1 MTLPIIPQPQRA
13 TGYIQPPG
21 KPTNLRKQH
30 TMRKLLVYLKDYK
43 KETILGPLFKLLEA
57 SFELL
62 VPLVIAA
69 MIDTGIAGSDKSMVI
84 KMSLLL
90 LALCTV
96 GFASAITAQ
105 YFAAK
110 AATGF
115 ARKVKRAL
123 FDNIQKLSFSDMDQV
138 GTSAMITRMTSDM
151 NQAQQGVN
159 MTIRLLLRSP
169 FVVFGAMVMA
179 FTIDARAGLIFL
191 VTIILLFLVVGI
203 IMGWSVP
210 QYGRIQ
216 SGLDTILRLTR
227 ENHTGVRVIRAFG
240 LEEEEKK
247 RFHKHNNELMN
258 LQRFVGGV
266 SALMNPIT
274 YGILNLAIVFLI
286 YKGAIYVD
294 HGELSQGQIVAL
306 YNYMTQILVELI
318 KFANLI
324 LTVTK
329 AIASGNRVQELLE
342 LKSSMEDGTVTNF
355 DETDDHI
362 VFSDVSMRYQGDSA
376 DSLENISFSVK
387 RGEKIGVIGGTGS
400 GKSTLINLIPR
411 FYDVNEGTVLYDGK
425 NVKEYRLDSLRER
438 IGIVPQKAVLFHG
451 TIRDNLKWG
460 KKDATDAEIYEALEI
475 AQAKEIVEGKENGLD
490 FMVAQGGQ
498 NFSGGQKQRLT
509 IARALVRK
517 PEVLILD
524 DSASAL
530 DFLTD
535 KKLREAIAG
544 MKNPPT
550 TFIVSQR
557 TSSVLGCDKIIVL
570 DNGQIAG
577 IGTHS
582 ELMDSCD
589 LYREIY
595 DSQFKKEGAV

>member
-1 MTLPIIPQPQRA
+1 
-13 TGYIQPPG
+13 
-21 KPTNLRKQH
+21 
-30 TMRKLLVYLKDYK
+30 MRKLLVYLKDYK

-69 MIDTGIAGSDKSMVI
+69 MIDKGIAGSDKSMVI
-84 KMSLLL
+84 KMALLL
-90 LALCTV
+90 LLLCTV

-123 FDNIQKLSFSDMDQV
+123 FENLQNLSFSDMDQV

-179 FTIDARAGLIFL
+179 FTIDTRAGMIFL

-240 LEEEEKK
+240 LEEEEKE
-247 RFHKHNNELMN
+247 RFHKRNNELMT

-266 SALMNPIT
+266 TALMNPIT
-274 YGILNLAIVFLI
+274 YGILNLSIVFLI
-286 YKGAIYVD
+286 YKGAIYVNS
-294 HGELSQGQIVAL
+294 GELTQGQIVAL

-329 AIASGNRVQELLE
+329 AIASGNRVEELLE
-342 LKSSMEDGTVTNF
+342 LKSSMQDGTDTSF
-355 DETDDHI
+355 EDTEDHI
-362 VFSDVSMRYQGDSA
+362 VFSNVSMKYQGNSEE
-376 DSLENISFSVK
+376 SLENISFSVK

-400 GKSTLINLIPR
+400 GKSTLINMIPR
-411 FYDVNEGTVLYDGK
+411 FYDTSEGTVFYDGK
-425 NVKEYRLDSLRER
+425 NIKDYRLESLRER

-460 KKDATDAEIYEALEI
+460 KSDATDEEINEALEI
-475 AQAKEIVEGKENGLD
+475 AQAKEVVAGKENGLD

-535 KKLREAIAG
+535 KNLREAIAG

-570 DNGQIAG
+570 DNGKIAG
-577 IGTHS
+577 LGTHS
-582 ELMDSCD
+582 ELLENCD

>member
-1 MTLPIIPQPQRA
+1 
-13 TGYIQPPG
+13 
-21 KPTNLRKQH
+21 
-30 TMRKLLVYLKDYK
+30 MRKLLVYLKDYR
-43 KETILGPLFKLLEA
+43 KETVLGPLFKLLEA
-57 SFELL
+57 SFELM

-69 MIDTGIAGSDKSMVI
+69 MIDKGIAGDDRAMVV

-90 LALCTV
+90 VALCFV
-96 GFASAITAQ
+96 GFASAVTAQ

-179 FTIDARAGLIFL
+179 FTIDSRIAMIFL
-191 VTIILLFLVVGI
+191 VTIVLLFIVVGL
-203 IMGWSVP
+203 IMGWSIP
-210 QYGRIQ
+210 RYGMIQ
-216 SGLDTILRLTR
+216 GKLDTLLRLTR
-227 ENHTGVRVIRAFG
+227 ESHTGVRVIRAFG

-247 RFHKHNNELMN
+247 RFHAHNNELMT

-274 YGILNLAIVFLI
+274 YGILNLSVAYLI
-286 YKGAIYVD
+286 YKGAIYVNA
-294 HGELSQGQIVAL
+294 GELTQGQVVAL
-306 YNYMTQILVELI
+306 YNYMSQILVELI

-329 AIASGNRVQELLE
+329 AIASGNRVEELLE
-342 LKSSMEDGTVTNF
+342 LKSSMKDGEATEF
-355 DETDDHI
+355 AKTDDHI
-362 VFSDVSMRYQGDSA
+362 VFSDVSMRYQGDSE
-376 DSLENISFSVK
+376 DSLEKISFSVK

-400 GKSTLINLIPR
+400 GKSSLINLIPR
-411 FYDVNEGTVLYDGK
+411 FYDVREGAVFIDGK
-425 NVKEYRLDSLRER
+425 NVKEYRLDALRER

-460 KKDATDAEIYEALEI
+460 KKDATDEEIYEALSI
-475 AQAKEIVEGKENGLD
+475 AQAKEVVDGKENGLD
-490 FMVAQGGQ
+490 FVVAQGGK

-509 IARALVRK
+509 IARALVRE
-517 PEVLILD
+517 PEILILD

-530 DFLTD
+530 DYLTD
-535 KKLREAIAG
+535 KKLREAISG

-557 TSSVLGCDKIIVL
+557 TSAVLSCDKIIVL
-570 DNGQIAG
+570 DNGQVAG
-577 IGTHS
+577 IGTHD
-582 ELMDSCD
+582 ELMAGCE

>member
-1 MTLPIIPQPQRA
+1 
-13 TGYIQPPG
+13 
-21 KPTNLRKQH
+21 
-30 TMRKLLVYLKDYK
+30 MRKLLVYLKEYR
-43 KETILGPLFKLLEA
+43 KEATLGPLFKLLEA

-69 MIDTGIAGSDKSMVI
+69 MIDKGIANRDSSQII
-84 KMSLLL
+84 KMCLLL
-90 LALCTV
+90 FLLTVV
-96 GFASAITAQ
+96 GFACAVIAQ

-110 AATGF
+110 AAAGF

-123 FDNIQKLSFSDMDQV
+123 FDNIQKLSFSDMDRV

-151 NQAQQGVN
+151 NQVQQGVN

-179 FTIDARAGLIFL
+179 FTIDVRQALIFL
-191 VTIILLFLVVGI
+191 VTIILLFAVVGA
-203 IMGWSVP
+203 IMVWSIP
-210 QYGRIQ
+210 RYGKIQ
-216 SGLDTILRLTR
+216 GGLDTLLRLTR

-240 LEEEEKK
+240 LEEQEKSN
-247 RFHKHNNELMN
+247 FHKHNDELMN
-258 LQRFVGGV
+258 LQKFVGGV
-266 SALMNPIT
+266 SALMNPVT
-274 YGILNLAIVFLI
+274 FAILNLSVAFLI
-286 YKGAIYVD
+286 YRGAIYVNS
-294 HGELSQGQIVAL
+294 GELTQGQMVAL
-306 YNYMTQILVELI
+306 YNYMSQILVELI
-318 KFANLI
+318 KFANLV
-324 LTVTK
+324 LTITK

-342 LKSSMEDGTVTNF
+342 LKSSMKDGNILEFSKTP
-355 DETDDHI
+355 DHI
-362 VFSDVSMRYQGDSA
+362 VFSNVSMKYEGNSEE
-376 DSLENISFSVK
+376 SLEGIDFTVK

-400 GKSTLINLIPR
+400 GKSSLINLIPR
-411 FYDVNEGTVLYDGK
+411 FYDVNGGSVTIDGHD
-425 NVKEYRLDSLRER
+425 VKDYNLEALRER

-451 TIRDNLKWG
+451 SIRDNIKWG
-460 KKDATDAEIYEALEI
+460 KEDATDEEIFEALEI
-475 AQAKEIVEGKENGLD
+475 AQAKEVVEGKENGLD
-490 FMVAQGGQ
+490 YMVAQGGK

-517 PEVLILD
+517 PEILILD

-530 DFLTD
+530 DYLTD

-557 TSSVLGCDKIIVL
+557 SSAVLSCDKIIVL
-570 DNGQIAG
+570 DNGQIEG
-577 IGTHS
+577 IGTHE
-582 ELMDSCD
+582 ELLKTCD